1 MAKVSSSSLPAV
13 EFDASSAVSSGQQLR
28 DALSQ
33 QARCLLDSGTRR
45 LYIRRPLLALHHVP
59 CSPIAARPV
68 PCTMSMSAPCLVR
81 FSLSRRSFRP
91 ACCLLLAVPS
101 ARRVRSLTYCLL
113 LAISNSWRARS
124 LTARRAT
131 DLRAIGNVVGGYG
144 LAQAR
149 LGRTTGSHWVIFVAI
164 KALFIWRLRLTFGSQ
179 AHVEPC

>member
-45 LYIRRPLLALHHVP
+45 PYIRRPLLALHHVP

-131 DLRAIGNVVGGYG
+131 SVQAVRVIDLFREWDENG
-144 LAQAR
+144 
-149 LGRTTGSHWVIFVAI
+149 TGTVTKKEFRVAMPLLSLKGFPI
-164 KALFIWRLRLTFGSQ
+164 KAPN
-179 AHVEPC
+179 HNPNPNH